1 MTRVELLLA
10 IADGEHGAD
19 RLDAASD
26 ESEDVERRLVG
37 PVDVL
42 DHDDRRPTAKLV
54 DQRRGDRVG
63 NRVAAQELVQCV
75 TRRRGDVVERAE
87 RLRREQPVAHPS

>member
-1 MTRVELLLA
+1 MTWVELLLA

-37 PVDVL
+37 PVDVF
-42 DHDDRRPTAKLV
+42 DHDDGRPTAKLV
-54 DQRRGDRVG
+54 DQRGRDRVG
-63 NRVAAQELVQCV
+63 NWVAAQELEECA
-75 TRRRGDVVERAE
+75 TRRRGDVVQRTE
-87 RLRREQPVAHPS
+87 RLRRAQPVAHPS